1 MFFYVSKIAWFVIQP
16 LGLVM
21 LLVGLTLIAVIAG
34 KRRLS
39 IILPLMALVILGIS
53 SLSNLGQLILTP
65 LEERFVRPDPVPA
78 AIAGIIVLG
87 GGLAGA
93 VNEAR
98 GGYEMEAAGDR
109 FLEGAVLARRYPDVP
124 LLISGGSG
132 ELIASGEGDAVTA
145 ARLFGALGIPQDR
158 LVLETASRNTDE
170 NARFTASLLGDKAK
184 QPWLLV
190 TSAFH
195 MPRSMALFRKA
206 GVNVVPWPTDYRSPG
221 PTRLRFGGRS
231 AISALDELTLAM
243 REWTGLAAYW
253 LTGRIDQLFPSP

>member
-1 MFFYVSKIAWFVIQP
+1 MV
-16 LGLVM
+16 
-21 LLVGLTLIAVIAG
+21 LIALALLATLG
-34 KRRLS
+34 GWRRS
-39 IILPLMALVILGIS
+39 AVILPLLALILLGVS

-65 LEERFVRPDPVPA
+65 LEERFVRPDPAPV

-109 FLEGAVLARRYPDVP
+109 FLEGAVLARRYPEVP

-145 ARLFGALGIPQDR
+145 VRLFGALGILQER
-158 LVLETASRNTDE
+158 LILESASRNTDE
-170 NARFTASLLGDKAK
+170 NARFTANLLGAKAK
-184 QPWLLV
+184 EPWLLV

-206 GVNVVPWPTDYRSPG
+206 GVNVIPWPTDYRSPG
-221 PTRLRFGGRS
+221 RTRLRFGGRS

-243 REWTGLAAYW
+243 REWTGLTAYW

>member
-1 MFFYVSKIAWFVIQP
+1 MFFYVSKIAWFIIQP
-16 LGLVM
+16 LGLV
-21 LLVGLTLIAVIAG
+21 LLLLGLTLLAVIAG
-34 KRRLS
+34 WRRLS
-39 IILPLMALVILGIS
+39 IILPLLAFVILGVS

-65 LEERFVRPDPVPA
+65 LEERFVRPEQAPA

-109 FLEGAVLARRYPDVP
+109 FLEGAVLARRYPDMP

-132 ELIASGEGDAVTA
+132 ELIASGEGDAITA
-145 ARLFGALGIPQDR
+145 VRLFGALGIPQDR
-158 LVLETASRNTDE
+158 LILESASRNTDE
-170 NARFTASLLGDKAK
+170 NARFTANLLGERAK

-195 MPRSMALFRKA
+195 MPRAMALFRKA
-206 GVNVVPWPTDYRSPG
+206 GVNVIPWPTDYRSPG
-221 PTRLRFGGRS
+221 QTRLRFGGRS

-243 REWTGLAAYW
+243 REWTGLTAYW